1 MTLLQ
6 PLYDRLNSDGRTIGR
21 SRQGWI
27 FVGLVSLV
35 LFGGIAQR
43 LVHLQLM
50 EGAAL
55 RARAERN
62 RVQTIPKTPSRGNI
76 LDRDGNLL
84 AGNELTQSVSV
95 WRTAVNR
102 STWPRLRQ
110 ILSTTLGIS
119 EEELQSRADH
129 VDFNSRFL
137 IPVQHN
143 VKPEEVVR
151 LREYGVDLQGVQI
164 ERETSRSYP
173 YGELAAHA
181 LGYIGEISKEELES
195 KRFRSQKTAK
205 GYRNGDIVGKMGLE
219 KSLEFTLRGY
229 PGSGRVEI
237 DGKGNLV
244 EILDDRPARSGDDLH
259 LTLDID
265 IQKAAES
272 ALNGR
277 NGAVVA
283 LNPKTGEVLALAS
296 EPRFD
301 PNLFTRKIDKRT
313 WDALQKRR
321 HPFVNRAL
329 QAYPPASTFKVVT
342 TIAAVESGKLP
353 PSAVLPTYAYLPVDG
368 TRVWDWNKSGFG
380 PMSFISAMAMS
391 SNTFFGQAG
400 LKAGEENLAYWARK
414 LGFGSPT
421 GIELKFEESQGLI
434 PDSDWKRSKKLGKWH
449 RVDTVNASIGQGYV
463 QASPLQVAVMFA
475 AVANGGDR
483 IQPRLV
489 KSSPIVRESLGLKSS
504 TLELLRKALHSV
516 VTNGT
521 GKALAGTVSAA
532 GKSGTAEDPPRET
545 HAWFGAYAPFE
556 KPEVVVVAFLEN
568 GGGGGK
574 VAGPVVR
581 SVMDAYFA
589 KARQPKKAKAGGKGA
604 PASRANATNPASS
617 ATTATPDGARKANGS
632 NNTNNPSPTQTPGAR

>member
-6 PLYDRLNSDGRTIGR
+6 PLYDRLHIHDGRTIGR
-21 SRQGWI
+21 SHQGWI
-27 FVGLVSLV
+27 FIGVVSLL
-35 LFGGIAQR
+35 LFGGLAQR
-43 LVHLQLM
+43 LIHLQLM
-50 EGAAL
+50 EGEAL

-62 RVQTIPKTPSRGNI
+62 RIQTIPKTPSRGNL

-84 AGNELTQSVSV
+84 SGNQLTHSVSI

-102 STWPRLRQ
+102 TNWPQLRSQ
-110 ILSTTLGIS
+110 LATTLGIS
-119 EEELQSRADH
+119 EQDLQERADH
-129 VDFNSRFL
+129 IDFDSRFL
-137 IPVQHN
+137 IPIQHN

-151 LREYGVDLQGVQI
+151 LREYGLDLQGVQI

-173 YGELAAHA
+173 YGETAAHV

-195 KRFRSQKTAK
+195 ERFRLQKTTK
-205 GYRNGDIVGKMGLE
+205 GYRHGDIVGKLGLE
-219 KSLEFTLRGY
+219 KSLEFTLRGQ

-244 EILDDRPARSGDDLH
+244 TILDDRPARPGEDVR

-265 IQKAAES
+265 LQKTAES
-272 ALNGR
+272 ALSGR
-277 NGAVVA
+277 NGAVVV
-283 LNPKTGEVLALAS
+283 LNPNNGEVLALAS

-301 PNLFTRKIDKRT
+301 PNIFTRKIDQKT
-313 WDALQKRR
+313 WQDLQKRR

-342 TIAAVESGKLP
+342 TVAAVESGKLP
-353 PSAVLPTYAYLPVDG
+353 PDAVLPTYAYLPVDG
-368 TRVWDWNKSGFG
+368 TRVWDWNKTGFG

-400 LKAGEENLAYWARK
+400 LRAGEKNLVTWARK
-414 LGFGSPT
+414 LGFGSLT
-421 GIELKFEESQGLI
+421 GIELREESKGLI
-434 PDSDWKRSKKLGKWH
+434 ADGDWKRRNDLGKWH
-449 RVDTVNASIGQGYV
+449 RVDTVNSSIGQGYV

-475 AVANGGDR
+475 VVANGGYR

-489 KSSPIVRESLGLKSS
+489 QSSPVKRESLGLKPS
-504 TLELLRKALHSV
+504 TLELLRKSLHSV
-516 VTNGT
+516 ITSGT
-521 GKALAGTVSAA
+521 GKALAGGVSAA

-556 KPEVVVVAFLEN
+556 KPQIVVVAFLEN

-581 SVMDAYFA
+581 SVVDAYFA
-589 KARQPKKAKAGGKGA
+589 KARKPKQAKPKPAVEPNRSPGQSAGQSAGQPTSA
-604 PASRANATNPASS
+604 PADRPATS
-617 ATTATPDGARKANGS
+617 ARP
-632 NNTNNPSPTQTPGAR
+632 